1 MAKMCYVD
9 VSRTVVNSK
18 GRQKLHCVYDG
29 EKIIKIRKLTK
40 LKNADEIYIDTLF
53 LEVYDEVLEL
63 LKRGVKVYLLKYPS
77 MLKKLRRENNVRKSD
92 EVDAVMLSK
101 VSREY
106 FRTLT
111 IQEMEKKVKVQPLI
125 NEYELLSRRVKI
137 LKQWVKNDGYDWLR
151 DDIRLMEEDKKKIAE
166 KIIEIFSDDVIYRE
180 ACRMLGISES
190 VDLAILLNGL
200 RLETSSAAIRGY
212 LGLTNNRNGKYNR
225 NIRRHLAQLAN
236 VVYVDVKRGIVEP
249 SYKELTDIIA
259 REPKNKALFKLQ
271 TKILK
276 ILKNIWRAVNEVSD
290 EPAGR

>member
-9 VSRTVVNSK
+9 VSRTVVNGK

-29 EKIIKIRKLTK
+29 QKIIKIRKLTK

-53 LEVYDEVLEL
+53 PEVYDEVLEL

-225 NIRRHLAQLAN
+225 NIRKHLTQLAN